1 MKFKEVIGIDVSKPT
16 LDVCLHSLGSCL
28 IIDNTKIGYR
38 KLIFWVDKQTSCT
51 MEQVLFCFEHTGLYS
66 SQLARYLS
74 EKQLNFILVPGL
86 EIKRSLGI
94 QRGKNDEIDA
104 KNIALY
110 AFRRKS
116 EIKPYQ
122 MPDKSITKLRQC
134 LSLREKLV
142 KQRGGYMATF
152 KEQSR
157 FLNKSENKL
166 LFSIPKKLIKQ
177 LNKYIK
183 TIEQRL
189 DLIIAENSEVKK
201 NYNLITSITGIG
213 KQTALHLIVITNN
226 FLSFKNHRKLAS
238 YAGVAPF
245 PYSSGISIKGRTK
258 VSNLANKKLKSL
270 LSSCALSAIH
280 NDPELGFY
288 YNRRIEKGIHKMNT
302 INVIRNK
309 LLARV
314 FAVVKRGTPYVN
326 THAFAA

>member
-1 MKFKEVIGIDVSKPT
+1 MEFKDVIGIDVSKPT
-16 LDVCLHSLGSCL
+16 LDVCIHSLGICS
-28 IIDNTKIGYR
+28 IIDNNKVGYR
-38 KLIFWVDKQTSCT
+38 KLISWATKQTNCP

-66 SQLARYLS
+66 SQLASYLS

-94 QRGKNDEIDA
+94 QRGKDDEIDA

-116 EIKPYQ
+116 EVIPYQ

-142 KQRGGYMATF
+142 KQRGGYEATL
-152 KEQSR
+152 KEQSS
-157 FLNKSENKL
+157 FLNKSENRI
-166 LFSIPKKLIKQ
+166 LFSLPKRLIKQ
-177 LNKYIK
+177 LNKGIK
-183 TIEQRL
+183 TIEQKL
-189 DLIIAENSEVKK
+189 DLIIAENFEVKK
-201 NYNLITSITGIG
+201 NYDLITSITGIG

-226 FLSFKNHRKLAS
+226 FLSFENHRKLAS

-258 VSNLANKKLKSL
+258 VSNLANKKIQSL
-270 LSSCALSAIH
+270 LSSCALSAIL
-280 NDPELGFY
+280 NDPELGLY
-288 YNRRIEKGIHKMNT
+288 YKRRVEKGIHKMNT
-302 INVIRNK
+302 INAVRNK